1 MGDLPAIDAGAGE
14 VVLQFAGRLGDRL
27 GRILARLVDVA
38 EIDELP
44 DRLLG
49 VDGIDLRVWRVA
61 AVFAGD
67 GIPGVEV
74 FDLGRG
80 LVDRQQRPAIHVA
93 PHREPEEGE
102 KGGGDVEE
110 GGAEDELVF
119 FDPRP
124 TGDEDPVIAV
134 LGRRACR
141 LVRHA
146 LRAKMVG
153 VKAVVADEDH
163 GRLGAGELQKS
174 AKHEIVIAVRRVDDV
189 FVKLEV
195 ALAHP
200 LESRWVIL
208 HEAMAEVVD
217 GVEVDGR
224 KIPVGDFLKQMHR
237 PPVDPGAFGDQLG
250 ERAEP
255 LVFLLIDL
263 RGLGDEVPEEIAIE
277 LMGMEALVGE
287 IGGELRRV
295 DGACSQ
301 RPGLAERG
309 DRLLEVVGHHRAA
322 DRLGGGT
329 RPPADDKRGVAGL
342 VEDVPDGLRFAGE
355 IRDRPDAAR
364 MGIGLGEAVDPVLE
378 GALSGGD
385 ARPEHWRERGL
396 ERGEISHHAVL
407 HQPADMGHEPHV
419 DQG

>member
-1 MGDLPAIDAGAGE
+1 MIGME
-14 VVLQFAGRLGDRL
+14 
-27 GRILARLVDVA
+27 
-38 EIDELP
+38 
-44 DRLLG
+44 
-49 VDGIDLRVWRVA
+49 
-61 AVFAGD
+61 
-67 GIPGVEV
+67 
-74 FDLGRG
+74 
-80 LVDRQQRPAIHVA
+80 
-93 PHREPEEGE
+93 
-102 KGGGDVEE
+102 
-110 GGAEDELVF
+110 
-119 FDPRP
+119 
-124 TGDEDPVIAV
+124 
-134 LGRRACR
+134 
-141 LVRHA
+141 
-146 LRAKMVG
+146 
-153 VKAVVADEDH
+153 AVVADEDH
-163 GRLGAGELQKS
+163 GRLGAGKLQKP
-174 AKHEIVIAVRRVDDV
+174 AKHEIVIAVRRVDDL

-195 ALAHP
+195 AFAHP

-217 GVEVDGR
+217 GVEVDRR
-224 KIPVGDFLKQMHR
+224 KIPVGDFLKQVHR

-255 LVFLLIDL
+255 LVFFLIDL
-263 RGLGDEVPEEIAIE
+263 RGLGNEVPQQIAVE

-287 IGGELRRV
+287 IGGKLRWV

-329 RPPADDKRGVAGL
+329 RPPADDERGVAGL
-342 VEDVPDGLRFAGE
+342 IEDIPDGLRFSGE

-364 MGIGLGEAVDPVLE
+364 MGIGLGEAVDAVLE
-378 GALSGGD
+378 GALAGGD
-385 ARPEHWRERGL
+385 ARPEHRRERGL